1 MNFKIVQL
9 SQFSGYHAG
18 IYSIYLENEQE
29 TLFERFLKE
38 NINLFKSEIIDINS
52 RLITINKKTGARD
65 IYFKLNEGNPG
76 DGVCALYDKPESNL
90 RLYCIKF
97 GNTLVILGSG
107 GEKPKNI
114 RAFQDNDNLKDENY
128 LLREIS
134 KQVTERIRNKE
145 IQFSEDGTEIFGNL
159 EFNDY
164 E

>member
-1 MNFKIVQL
+1 MNYKVKRL
-9 SQFSGYHAG
+9 RQFNGSKAG
-18 IYSIYLENEQE
+18 IYSINLENEQE

-52 RLITINKKTGARD
+52 RLITINKKTGAID

-76 DGVCALYDKPESNL
+76 DGVCALYDKPKSNL

-114 RAFQDNDNLKDENY
+114 RAFQDNDKLKDENY

-134 KQVTERIRNKE
+134 KQITERIRNRE

-159 EFNDY
+159 EFY
-164 E
+164 EYE

>member
-29 TLFERFLKE
+29 TLFERFIKE
-38 NINLFKSEIIDINS
+38 NYNSFKSEIIDINS

-65 IYFKLNEGNPG
+65 IYFKLDEGNPG
-76 DGVCALYDKPESNL
+76 DGVCALYDEPERNL
-90 RLYCIKF
+90 RLYCIRF
-97 GNTLVILGSG
+97 GNSLLILGSG

-114 RAFQDNDNLKDENY
+114 RAFQDNEKLKEENY
-128 LLREIS
+128 LLRDIS
-134 KQVTERIRNKE
+134 KQITERIRNKE
-145 IQFSEDGTEIFGNL
+145 IQFSEDGKEIFGKL

>member
-38 NINLFKSEIIDINS
+38 NINLFKSEIIDINAS
-52 RLITINKKTGARD
+52 LITINKKTGARD

-107 GEKPKNI
+107 GEKPKSI
-114 RAFQDNDNLKDENY
+114 RAFQDDKKLTAENY
-128 LLREIS
+128 LLRKIS
-134 KQVTERIRNKE
+134 KQITERIRNKE

>member
-1 MNFKIVQL
+1 MNYQL
-9 SQFSGYHAG
+9 KRLQQFNGIRAG

-38 NINLFKSEIIDINS
+38 NINLFKSEIIDINA
-52 RLITINKKTGARD
+52 RLITINTKTGARD

-76 DGVCALYDKPESNL
+76 DGVCALYDNPESNL
-90 RLYCIKF
+90 RLYCIKY
-97 GNTLVILGSG
+97 GNTLVILGG
-107 GEKPKNI
+107 GGHKPKKLK
-114 RAFQDNDNLKDENY
+114 AFQEDDKLTEENY

-134 KQVTERIRNKE
+134 EQITERIRNKE

>member
-1 MNFKIVQL
+1 MNFKIEKL

-29 TLFERFLKE
+29 TLFERFIKE
-38 NINLFKSEIIDINS
+38 NYNSFKSEIIDINS

-90 RLYCIKF
+90 RLYCIKY
-97 GNTLVILGSG
+97 GNTLVILGG
-107 GEKPKNI
+107 GGHKSKKLK
-114 RAFQDNDNLKDENY
+114 AFQENDKLTEENY
-128 LLREIS
+128 LLRKIS
-134 KQVTERIRNKE
+134 EQITERIRNKE

>member
-1 MNFKIVQL
+1 MNYQL
-9 SQFSGYHAG
+9 KKLRQFNGNRAG
-18 IYSIYLENEQE
+18 IYSINLENEQE

-90 RLYCIKF
+90 RLYCIKY
-97 GNTLVILGSG
+97 GNTLVILGG
-107 GEKPKNI
+107 GGHKPKKLK
-114 RAFQDNDNLKDENY
+114 AFQEDDKLTEENY

-134 KQVTERIRNKE
+134 KQITERIRNKE
-145 IQFSEDGTEIFGNL
+145 IRFSEDGTEIFGNL